1 MKKIIILITT
11 ILLLLN
17 IAFGLI
23 IEAYQSTNMYLN
35 CGVILLSGI
44 VLYVVNTIN
53 LKDAFKYS
61 LTTIFGFVGFV
72 EYIIGFFAPSELTNN
87 WFVILMIVILAIESI
102 ILLLTYYITNK
113 NI

>member
-1 MKKIIILITT
+1 MKKIIILITA

-17 IAFGLI
+17 IALGLI
-23 IEAYQSTNMYLN
+23 IEAYQSSNMYLN

-72 EYIIGFFAPSELTNN
+72 EYILGFFAPSELTNN
-87 WFVILMIVILAIESI
+87 WFAILVIVVFAIEII
-102 ILLLTYYITNK
+102 ILLLTNYITTK
-113 NI
+113 N